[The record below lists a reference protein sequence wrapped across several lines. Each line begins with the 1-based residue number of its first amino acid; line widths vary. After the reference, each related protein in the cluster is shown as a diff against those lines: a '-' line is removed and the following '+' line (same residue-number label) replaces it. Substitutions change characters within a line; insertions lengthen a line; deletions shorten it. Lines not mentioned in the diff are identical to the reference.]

1 MANLY
6 KTTNQNQQPIGSFD
20 DYDSIVDEEF
30 QFLGGVGGADG
41 NSQSDVS
48 SMHMSELGGASVGMG
63 APYST
68 NNSPARSNIT
78 PTHIIGDNELDGDGD
93 GLGSPLQFLPSHL
106 VAVNNNNNNNNA
118 PPTATRGLGGEPL
131 QLNNSTEEGT
141 SQGSTS
147 FKLDVD
153 ASGYY
158 HVGDYRVGDLG
169 IDTTDV
175 SAILGVASDDVLDE
189 ESLLAHAGG
198 DDGWQC
204 GKWRHFQFW

>member
-30 QFLGGVGGADG
+30 QFLGGVGGTDG

-78 PTHIIGDNELDGDGD
+78 PTHIIGDNELDGDGGD
-93 GLGSPLQFLPSHL
+93 GGVGSPLQFLPSHL
-106 VAVNNNNNNNNA
+106 DAVNN
-118 PPTATRGLGGEPL
+118 R
-131 QLNNSTEEGT
+131 
-141 SQGSTS
+141 
-147 FKLDVD
+147 
-153 ASGYY
+153 
-158 HVGDYRVGDLG
+158 
-169 IDTTDV
+169 
-175 SAILGVASDDVLDE
+175 
-189 ESLLAHAGG
+189 LLAHSHTSAQSHNILTFKQAFANNK
-198 DDGWQC
+198 DHIVLSAL
-204 GKWRHFQFW
+204 KKH